1 MKKKEKE
8 TKNKV
13 HLMKDVERGEKG
25 TKLHATGSALYTYR
39 YLPLINTKHVL
50 NFFYCHLFRV
60 HELLTTTLFMLLC
73 NRSHTHTHS
82 SLSSYDRVFQ
92 YSVVAFNFSVNTV
105 CHNSIS
111 SDDC

>member
-1 MKKKEKE
+1 
-8 TKNKV
+8 
-13 HLMKDVERGEKG
+13 MKDVERGEKG

-73 NRSHTHTHS
+73 NRSHTHT
-82 SLSSYDRVFQ
+82 LVVVVIRP
-92 YSVVAFNFSVNTV
+92 SV
-105 CHNSIS
+105 SIF
-111 SDDC
+111 CCRI